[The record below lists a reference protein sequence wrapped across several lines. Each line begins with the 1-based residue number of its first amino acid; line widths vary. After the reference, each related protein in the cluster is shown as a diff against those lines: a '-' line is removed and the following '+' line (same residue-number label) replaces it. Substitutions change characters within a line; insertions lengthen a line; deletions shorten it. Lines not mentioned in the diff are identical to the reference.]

1 MQPAG
6 VLNFYA
12 LTLCKIKYS
21 LFTIVGFTRLM
32 IIDCKYEKYSSK
44 RRCWFLAVF
53 LGIAL
58 SLWVDE
64 YQKSKEAKKLNVKFL
79 VDYMTTWKLIQL
91 TLNGTIKYELAYES
105 GNLIFKWCE
114 NGQPQND
121 SINLYLSRLAIATIF
136 VNNEEEY
143 NALKSSGRMELL
155 ENEDIVSTLHDYY
168 TEIRYVKKVENT
180 VIILLKI
187 SLPFISNYAT
197 FYGRSKTANV
207 YSNDFPLFKISKY
220 HPAGEL
226 SFYATYCSTYAKYSV
241 DVYRGLLQRVTI
253 LRKVIR
259 EELSS

>member
-1 MQPAG
+1 MKNILARG
-6 VLNFYA
+6 G
-12 LTLCKIKYS
+12 I
-21 LFTIVGFTRLM
+21 
-32 IIDCKYEKYSSK
+32 E
-44 RRCWFLAVF
+44 FLAVF

-64 YQKSKEAKKLNVKFL
+64 YQKSKEAKKLNDQILSRLHDNLEADSIDAEWNHKAH
-79 VDYMTTWKLIQL
+79 
-91 TLNGTIKYELAYES
+91 ELAYES

-180 VIILLKI
+180 VINIVENQLV
-187 SLPFISNYAT
+187 PFMSNYAT
-197 FYGRSKTANV
+197 FYGKSKTANV

-220 HPAGEL
+220 PPIDEL

-241 DVYRGLLQRVTI
+241 DVYRGLLKRVTK